1 MSVFAVEE
9 KRPVKILR
17 INRPEKLN
25 AINTAVASELQEAFA
40 LFDRFDAAR
49 AYQVGLA
56 NRIVSNGRKIEKAR
70 KPPSWRRSHWR

>member
-1 MSVFAVEE
+1 
-9 KRPVKILR
+9 
-17 INRPEKLN
+17 
-25 AINTAVASELQEAFA
+25 LQEAFA

-49 AYQVGLA
+49 AYQVGLT